1 MVMLKVICL
10 ALLFFVR
17 LRYTMD
23 KFIDTS
29 YVQDMEI
36 QWLKILGSSKRLIL
50 HYENVNFTCVFRI
63 FLRKPRDT
71 KIPKLP
77 RYQFAP

>member
-17 LRYTMD
+17 LRYTVD

-63 FLRKPRDT
+63 FLRKPRDR
-71 KIPKLP
+71 KIPKFP

>member
-17 LRYTMD
+17 LRYTVD
-23 KFIDTS
+23 KFIHTS
-29 YVQDMEI
+29 YVQDIEI
-36 QWLKILGSSKRLIL
+36 QGLNILGSSKRLIL
-50 HYENVNFTCVFRI
+50 HYENVNFTCVFSI